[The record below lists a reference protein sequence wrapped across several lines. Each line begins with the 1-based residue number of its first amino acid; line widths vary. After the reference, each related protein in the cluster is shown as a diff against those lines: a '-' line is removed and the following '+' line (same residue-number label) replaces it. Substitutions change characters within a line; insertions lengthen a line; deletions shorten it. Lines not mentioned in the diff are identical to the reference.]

1 MKHIEAKT
9 VDEAYIKAADEF
21 ACSVRELD
29 IEIIQAPSNGILGL
43 FRKNAIIEVYKMG
56 ERPIQSTPAP
66 KEKAPRKP
74 KREKQK
80 LDIDIKKIA
89 KEVEVDINRLFS
101 KSCFAL
107 DAIKVSAMNDDTL
120 FVEFN
125 GEDAALLIGK
135 EGYRYKSLSYIIYNW
150 INIKYNLN
158 IKLEIA
164 EFLKN
169 QEENI
174 KNYLGPLIEKIKTNG
189 KGQTK
194 VFDGVLVKIALE
206 ELRATFPDK
215 YVGIKNARDGG
226 RYIVVNNFRK

>member
-1 MKHIEAKT
+1 MIQIVAT
-9 VDEAYIKAADEF
+9 TIDEAYIKAAEEF
-21 ACSVRELD
+21 QCSVRELD
-29 IEIIQAPSNGILGL
+29 IQIIQAPSAGFLGM
-43 FRKNAIIEVYKMG
+43 FKKEAIVEVCKVG
-56 ERPIQSTPAP
+56 D
-66 KEKAPRKP
+66 KP
-74 KREKQK
+74 KKQTAPQERKAKQK
-80 LDIDIKKIA
+80 QQKQVVAGDINQIA
-89 KEVEVDINRLFS
+89 KEVEQKINNLFS
-101 KSCFAL
+101 QSCFSL
-107 DAIKVSAMNDDTL
+107 DTIKVSALDESTL
-120 FVEFN
+120 YIEFG

-174 KNYLGPLIEKIKTNG
+174 KNYLGPLIQKIEANG

-206 ELRATFPDK
+206 ELRAAFPDK
-215 YVGIKNARDGG
+215 YVGIKTSRDGG